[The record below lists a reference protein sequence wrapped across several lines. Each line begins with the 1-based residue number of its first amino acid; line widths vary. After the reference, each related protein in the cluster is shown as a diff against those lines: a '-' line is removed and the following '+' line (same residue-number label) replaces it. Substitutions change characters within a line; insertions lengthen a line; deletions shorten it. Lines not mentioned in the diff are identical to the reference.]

1 MKFQNKFLDLMQQQI
16 FKKLIKDLKHHPI
29 MQKVDR
35 ICLFSVKKALHLT
48 ATFIERTKN
57 PCA

>member
-35 ICLFSVKKALHLT
+35 VSIFSKKST
-48 ATFIERTKN
+48 TSYCYFYRTH
-57 PCA
+57 

>member
-29 MQKVDR
+29 MQKVD
-35 ICLFSVKKALHLT
+35 SVY
-48 ATFIERTKN
+48 FQ
-57 PCA
+57 